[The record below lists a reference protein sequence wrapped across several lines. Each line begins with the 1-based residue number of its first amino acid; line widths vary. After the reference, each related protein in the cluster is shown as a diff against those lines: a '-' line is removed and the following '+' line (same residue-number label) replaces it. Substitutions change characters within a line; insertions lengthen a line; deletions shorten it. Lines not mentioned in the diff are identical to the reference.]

1 MSKRALRRHHR
12 ERVRRRCV
20 RILKFQGWHLSHGPE
35 GIDLDWVER
44 CARYRADN
52 FSVCSCWMC
61 GNPRRL
67 RNSNGPSLTIQERLA
82 DLREQVLLDEGSD
95 G

>member
-1 MSKRALRRHHR
+1 VSAAGHEAL
-12 ERVRRRCV
+12 VKIV
-20 RILKFQGWHLSHGPE
+20 LSTECPFS
-35 GIDLDWVER
+35 DDDRVER

-52 FSVCSCWMC
+52 FSVCCCWMC

-67 RNSNGPSLTIQERLA
+67 RNSNGPSLTVQERLA